1 MNMLVTGKFG
11 LPWLVRE
18 KRAKTDFESSC
29 MPMEMAVLIHS
40 NGARP
45 EAGMKPLKG
54 KRRPKDDEKIISA
67 RRGEIKF
74 PPFFMPFFSMFC
86 TYR

>member
-1 MNMLVTGKFG
+1 MNMLVTGKTG
-11 LPWLVRE
+11 LPWPISER
-18 KRAKTDFESSC
+18 RTKTDFESSC
-29 MPMEMAVLIHS
+29 MPMEMAVLVHI

-67 RRGEIKF
+67 RGGK
-74 PPFFMPFFSMFC
+74 
-86 TYR
+86 